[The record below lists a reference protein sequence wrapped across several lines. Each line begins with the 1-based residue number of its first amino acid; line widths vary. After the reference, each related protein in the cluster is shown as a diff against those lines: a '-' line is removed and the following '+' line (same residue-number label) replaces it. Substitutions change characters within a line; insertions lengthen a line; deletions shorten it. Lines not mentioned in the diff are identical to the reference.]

1 MLTQIEH
8 NDDCI
13 PSMLLF
19 CGQLVVVVRS
29 GCTPGTLRLKVTDRQ
44 RRLSQSV
51 CIVTR

>member
-13 PSMLLF
+13 PSMRLF
-19 CGQLVVVVRS
+19 CGQLVVVIRS
-29 GCTPGTLRLKVTDRQ
+29 GRTPGTIRLKVTDPQ

-51 CIVTR
+51 DILTK

>member
-13 PSMLLF
+13 PSMRLF
-19 CGQLVVVVRS
+19 SGQLVVVIRS
-29 GCTPGTLRLKVTDRQ
+29 GCTPGTVRLKVTDLQ

-51 CIVTR
+51 NILTK